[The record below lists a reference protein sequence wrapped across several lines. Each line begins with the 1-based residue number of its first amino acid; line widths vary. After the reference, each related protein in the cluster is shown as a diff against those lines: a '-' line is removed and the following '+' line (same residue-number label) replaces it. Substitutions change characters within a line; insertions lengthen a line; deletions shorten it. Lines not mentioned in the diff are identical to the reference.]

1 MATFGINAGA
11 RRAVPLESAFVWAA
25 MSSFS
30 ITAIVPV
37 LNEAANLQ
45 TMLAT
50 LKQDAFDA
58 IIVVDGESSDES
70 AAVARRAG
78 IVVIRSARGRG
89 RQMNVGAAHASTP
102 VLLFLHADTRLPA
115 GAVALIERALRDPD
129 VVGGC
134 FRLSFETTRSAL
146 LRFYGTMS
154 QFETALTTFGDQA
167 YFVRTAVFKAIGG
180 FPDWP
185 FLEDVQ
191 LRRDLRQRGS
201 FVKLPSPVV
210 TSARRFSGEGT
221 VRRQLL
227 NALILLLFHCGISAQ
242 RLARWYRA
250 ER

>member
-1 MATFGINAGA
+1 VATYGINGRA
-11 RRAVPLESAFVWAA
+11 RHAVPVESAFVWAA
-25 MSSFS
+25 MSGFS
-30 ITAIVPV
+30 ITAIIPV

-45 TMLAT
+45 TMLAA
-50 LKQDAFDA
+50 LKQEAFDA

-78 IVVIRSARGRG
+78 TVVIRSARGRG
-89 RQMNVGAAHASTP
+89 RQMNVGAAYASTP

-115 GAVALIERALRDPD
+115 GAVTLIERALRDPD

-134 FRLSFETTRSAL
+134 FRLSFETRSAL
-146 LRFYGTMS
+146 LRFYGRMS
-154 QFETALTTFGDQA
+154 HFETAVTTFGDQA
-167 YFVRTAVFKAIGG
+167 YFVRAAVFKAIGG

-201 FVKLPSPVV
+201 FVKLPTRVV
-210 TSARRFSGEGT
+210 TSARRFNGEGT
-221 VRRQLL
+221 LRRQLL
-227 NALILLLFHCGISAQ
+227 NGLILLLFHCGISAR